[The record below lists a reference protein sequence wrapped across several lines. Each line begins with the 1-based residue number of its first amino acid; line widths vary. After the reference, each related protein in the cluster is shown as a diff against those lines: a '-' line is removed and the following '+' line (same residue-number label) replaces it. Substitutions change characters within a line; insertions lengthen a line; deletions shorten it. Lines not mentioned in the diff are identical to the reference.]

1 MERLT
6 TRGELRAE
14 GRTLAGVV
22 MRFGEIGDRNE
33 RFLSPARS
41 RARGRRGSIWSTIR
55 CGWSRGKARGWSSSD
70 TPEALTLRAE
80 LPRIPA
86 ADVALQGVRDGT
98 RTGLSVEFR
107 AVRERREPQT
117 GTRVIEAASLAGVGI
132 VERPSYG
139 GSRIETRQRTQPG
152 VSGAVGL
159 GTRLACQC
167 RDGCDAVSIAVDAFD
182 VALREVQRDARLIP
196 LFFSG
201 SFDRPLARVGEG
213 LTLRRRGDQLE
224 IIADGLPDTG
234 PVRDFMETVRGGAAY
249 QFRPYFPDRSSEI
262 AKEGTTARVV
272 RGDLRGIEIA
282 PIAGPTEG
290 LQEISIGR
298 RRRRQ
303 RRRTWL

>member
-22 MRFGEIGDRNE
+22 MRYGEIGDRNE
-33 RFLSPARS
+33 RFLSGAFTREGTPWLNLEHDPLRVVAWEGAGLEFR
-41 RARGRRGSIWSTIR
+41 
-55 CGWSRGKARGWSSSD
+55 D

-86 ADVALQGVRDGT
+86 ADVALEGVRSGA

-107 AVRERREPQT
+107 AIRERREPQT
-117 GTRVIEAASLAGVGI
+117 GTRVLEAATLAGVGI

-139 GSRIETRQRTQPG
+139 GSRLETRQRTQPG
-152 VSGAVGL
+152 VAGAVGL

-167 RDGCDAVSIAVDAFD
+167 RDGCDAVNIAVDAFD
-182 VALREVQRDARLIP
+182 IALREVERDARLIP

-213 LTLRRRGDQLE
+213 MTLRRRGDQLE
-224 IIADGLPDTG
+224 ILTDGLPDTAD
-234 PVRDFMETVRGGAAY
+234 VRDFLETVQAGGAY

-282 PIAGPTEG
+282 PISGPTEG
-290 LQEISIGR
+290 LQEINIGR
-298 RRRRQ
+298 RRRRS
-303 RRRTWL
+303 RRARIWL